1 MFTGDALPFQMKN
14 IKPSLVGEELS
25 LTLLESTLL
34 PWMNK
39 LRISLSGLTID
50 IKVFT
55 IDI

>member
-1 MFTGDALPFQMKN
+1 MFTVDALPFQMRN

-39 LRISLSGLTID
+39 LRISSSGLTID
-50 IKVFT
+50 IKVLT